1 MDEHRHGFDPE
12 AQHGMRQ
19 EGGLRL
25 DGGGM
30 VRYWTNPA
38 NCRFRRDFE
47 DAASHSIEWLT
58 LRARRKN
65 NPIRSGS
72 WNGEAQVP
80 VLHPRRDRRR
90 QGAAFRRTDPPRFQ
104 SSFPSAS
111 TRPRSLLPVDPL
123 RLVDAFR
130 RHAIWMCFA
139 AVAMAVAVFVVV
151 ERRQRW
157 TAAAQVKIAP
167 AAGFAALR
175 LEQSA
180 GKSYEDFFSIDFD
193 LFRSP
198 DLFRR
203 VSQSSRLALAVPEM
217 AASLEMR
224 FPAKEG
230 DSVVVLARRRDP
242 GEAVVLA
249 NTYVREVLNL
259 SAEQQHLGLR
269 QVEQYIRTK
278 LSDTDRD
285 MVEVSA
291 KLLASQAVAELVQN
305 SETLAWI
312 RQRQEAR
319 GKEEDLRARL
329 RTLDA
334 QIDDLAIEKP
344 RHHPALVKAQEE
356 LDRLLVRYTEN
367 YPRVRELREL
377 IADLRSRPAGEALG
391 EAGLDGRSTG
401 GELHVRSLDLRAQ
414 KLAAQRE
421 LERAAA
427 TVQELQARIDHLPAA
442 QVEYASLKTDYE
454 TLVRHRE
461 LLARSQK
468 DVRFLMENAASPLQV
483 VHWAREDDL
492 AADGRYARA
501 MQAGMAAG
509 VGALFFCLLLVGF
522 TELADGRVRTPRDL
536 EKATG
541 LPVLATLGDLG
552 TMTERERDEWSFR
565 TLTILKG
572 RLGRTGSQ
580 PLVCGFIAATPG
592 EGVSTWIDLLAGAAR
607 RFGHTVVKVTPPTQ
621 ETRPVSTDS
630 PVPPPAPASGLETAG
645 RNCSANEEAKP
656 PQGLS
661 VLSTLTLTA
670 PEDGRV
676 LEWRARWSQAV
687 QEWKRSENLVLLV
700 ELPPASDPRALM
712 LSDEVPQVVW
722 LCLRDRSTIT
732 QTRSQMETL
741 RNTRCTLAGAVMNRV
756 PTPRWKSRFAHWV
769 NLTALMLAMI
779 SSPPSTLAQAD
790 ATPGGTGTVS
800 IGSPQHLA
808 DWQKRL
814 TLGPGDAFS
823 ISIFEEPDSARGL
836 VIGPDG
842 RINYLEAQD
851 VMAAGLTV
859 DELRDHLDKVLA
871 DQGRRAPRTVI
882 IPSSYNSKR
891 YYMLGNTVTKGV
903 FALNRPMTLV
913 EAVAQARGFVS
924 RDGLVLADLAR
935 SFWIRKGADGTFAPL
950 TVDFEAVFLRGD
962 LSQNLPVAPGDY
974 LYFPPADSPDVFVLG
989 EVPNPGPIPFD
1000 QATTVMRAVIAKG
1013 GFTEN
1018 AYKTKVLIV
1027 RGSLTNPET
1036 FIVDLKSVLK
1046 GTGHDYRLQARDI
1059 VYVHRKPWWKAEELA
1074 NLAIRSFIRAAA
1086 TAWVGDNI
1094 DPIITTPI
1102 F

>member
-1 MDEHRHGFDPE
+1 M
-12 AQHGMRQ
+12 
-19 EGGLRL
+19 
-25 DGGGM
+25 
-30 VRYWTNPA
+30 
-38 NCRFRRDFE
+38 
-47 DAASHSIEWLT
+47 
-58 LRARRKN
+58 
-65 NPIRSGS
+65 
-72 WNGEAQVP
+72 
-80 VLHPRRDRRR
+80 
-90 QGAAFRRTDPPRFQ
+90 
-104 SSFPSAS
+104 
-111 TRPRSLLPVDPL
+111 DPL
-123 RLVDAFR
+123 RLVDAVR
-130 RHAIWMCFA
+130 RHAVGMCL
-139 AVAMAVAVFVVV
+139 AVIALAVAVFVLV
-151 ERRQRW
+151 ERMQRW
-157 TAAAQVKIAP
+157 TAEAQVKLAP

-180 GKSYEDFFSIDFD
+180 GKSYEDFFGIDPD

-203 VSQSSRLALAVPEM
+203 ISQTSRLSLTVPEM

-224 FPAKEG
+224 FPTNEG
-230 DSVVVLARRRDP
+230 DFVVVLARRRNP
-242 GEAVVLA
+242 GEAVLLA
-249 NTYVREVLNL
+249 NTYVREVLKL
-259 SAEQQHLGLR
+259 SAEQQHLGLS
-269 QVEQYIRTK
+269 QLGQYIRTK

-285 MVEVSA
+285 MFEVSG

-312 RQRQEAR
+312 RQRQEALR
-319 GKEEDLRARL
+319 KEADLRARL
-329 RTLDA
+329 QTLDS
-334 QIDDLAIEKP
+334 QIEDVAIEKP
-344 RHHPALVKAQEE
+344 RHNPALVKAQEE
-356 LDRLLVRYTEN
+356 LDRLLVRYTDN

-377 IADLRSRPAGEALG
+377 IADLRSRPADSAVGGAE
-391 EAGLDGRSTG
+391 LDGRSTG
-401 GELHVRSLDLRAQ
+401 GELHIRTLDLRAQ
-414 KLAAQRE
+414 RLAAQRE
-421 LERAAA
+421 LEQAEA
-427 TVQELQARIDHLPAA
+427 TVRELQARIGHLPAA

-454 TLVRHRE
+454 TLARHRE

-468 DVRFLMENAASPLQV
+468 DVQFLMENAASPLQV

-492 AADGRYARA
+492 AADGRYIRA
-501 MQAGMAAG
+501 LQAGMAAG
-509 VGALFFCLLLVGF
+509 IGTLFFCLLFVGF
-522 TELADGRVRTPRDL
+522 AELADGRVRTPRDL

-541 LPVLATLGDLG
+541 LPVLATLGDLNA
-552 TMTERERDEWSFR
+552 MNEQERDEWSFR

-572 RLGRTGSQ
+572 RLGRTGRQ

-607 RFGHTVVKVTPPTQ
+607 RFGHTVVKVTPPAQ
-621 ETRPVSTDS
+621 DTRSASTDS
-630 PVPPPAPASGLETAG
+630 PVPPSTPDPQSEPAASSSFTDAE
-645 RNCSANEEAKP
+645 RMP
-656 PQGLS
+656 RRDLS
-661 VLSTLTLTA
+661 VPSTLGLTA
-670 PEDGRV
+670 PEDGRI

-722 LCLRDRSTIT
+722 LSVRDRSTIT

-756 PTPRWKSRFAHWV
+756 PTSRWKSRFAHWV
-769 NLTALMLAMI
+769 NAAALLLAI
-779 SSPPSTLAQAD
+779 ASAPPSVLAQTD
-790 ATPGGTGTVS
+790 AAPGGTGTVS
-800 IGSPQHLA
+800 IGSPRHLA

-823 ISIFEEPDSARGL
+823 VSIFEEPDSARSL

-871 DQGRRAPRTVI
+871 EQGRRAPRTVI
-882 IPSSYNSKR
+882 IPSNYNSKR

-903 FALNRPMTLV
+903 FALNRPLTLV

-935 SFWIRKGADGTFAPL
+935 SFWIRKGEDGTFAPL

-962 LSQNLPVAPGDY
+962 LSQNLPVAPEDY

-989 EVPNPGPIPFD
+989 EVPNPGPVPFD

-1059 VYVHRKPWWKAEELA
+1059 VYVHRKPWWKVEELA